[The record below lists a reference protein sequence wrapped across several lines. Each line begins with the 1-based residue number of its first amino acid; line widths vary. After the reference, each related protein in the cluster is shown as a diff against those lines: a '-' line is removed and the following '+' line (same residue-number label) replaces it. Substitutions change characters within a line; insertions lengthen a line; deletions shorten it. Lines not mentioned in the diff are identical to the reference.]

1 MPYKTLYG
9 SCGAS
14 MDYVRPVVESN
25 VEVWLALMRILVGH
39 FDSICLSINS
49 TYAFAHQDGSL
60 YDFT

>member
-1 MPYKTLYG
+1 
-9 SCGAS
+9 